1 MPKAEQGISAK
12 RYQIIPRTLI
22 FVTRG
27 DEVLLI
33 CGAPTKRLWAGKYNG
48 IGGHL
53 ERGEDALSAAR
64 RELAE
69 ETGLQVS
76 DLRLVGTVLVDVEEM
91 TGIGLY
97 VFCGEYSGGEL
108 VESAEGR
115 LEWIPIQALPGLPL
129 VEDLVTIL
137 PRALAA
143 RQGPPFSARSFYDE
157 QERLTV
163 AFGE

>member
-1 MPKAEQGISAK
+1 MPKAEQGLSAK

-27 DEVLLI
+27 NEVLLI

-69 ETGLQVS
+69 ETGLQVC

-97 VFCGEYSGGEL
+97 VFCGEYSGGGV

-115 LEWIPIQALPGLPL
+115 IEWISIQALPGLPL
-129 VEDLVTIL
+129 VEDLVAIL

>member
-1 MPKAEQGISAK
+1 MPKVEQGISAK

-27 DEVLLI
+27 DEVLLV

-53 ERGEDALSAAR
+53 ERGEDVLSAAR

-69 ETGLQVS
+69 ETGLQVN
-76 DLRLVGTVLVDVEEM
+76 DLRLVGTVLVDVEET

-97 VFCGEYSGGEL
+97 IFCGEYSGGE
-108 VESAEGR
+108 VVD
-115 LEWIPIQALPGLPL
+115 LPGGAPGMGAG
-129 VEDLVTIL
+129 
-137 PRALAA
+137 R
-143 RQGPPFSARSFYDE
+143 
-157 QERLTV
+157 
-163 AFGE
+163 